1 MTARTRNAHTAADM
15 SDTPRRRLLD
25 RMGGNP
31 SLLAANSRLVGDI
44 ETPGALIVSG
54 HVQGDGR
61 VGGELAIS
69 AGAHWHGEVHA
80 LSAVVAG
87 AISGA
92 ILVSEKI
99 EIAATAVIRGRVTA
113 RRIVMARGAT
123 VEGQMTVTSGEP
135 IVEFEEKR
143 GRSST

>member
-1 MTARTRNAHTAADM
+1 M

-25 RMGGNP
+25 RVRGTP

-44 ETPGALIVSG
+44 ETPGALIASG

-61 VGGELAIS
+61 VEGELALS

-80 LSAVVAG
+80 LSAVIAG

-92 ILVSEKI
+92 ILVTEKI
-99 EIAATAVIRGRVTA
+99 EIAATAVIRGRVSA
-113 RRIVMARGAT
+113 RRIALARGAT
-123 VEGQMTVTSGEP
+123 VEGEITVTSGEP
-135 IVEFEEKR
+135 IVQFDEKR
-143 GRSST
+143 GRGSS

>member
-1 MTARTRNAHTAADM
+1 M

-25 RMGGNP
+25 RMAGTP
-31 SLLAANSRLVGDI
+31 SLLAADSRLVGDI
-44 ETPGALIVSG
+44 ETPGALIASG
-54 HVQGDGR
+54 HVQGDGQ
-61 VGGELAIS
+61 VGGELALS

-80 LSAVVAG
+80 LSAVIAG
-87 AISGA
+87 TISGA

-99 EIAATAVIRGRVTA
+99 EIAATAVIRGRVSA
-113 RRIVMARGAT
+113 RRIAMARGAT
-123 VEGQMTVTSGEP
+123 VEGELSVTSGEP

>member
-1 MTARTRNAHTAADM
+1 M

-25 RMGGNP
+25 RMRGAP

-44 ETPGALIVSG
+44 ETPGALIASG
-54 HVQGDGR
+54 YVQGDGQ
-61 VGGELAIS
+61 VGGEFALS

-80 LSAVVAG
+80 ISAVIAG
-87 AISGA
+87 TISGA

-99 EIAATAVIRGRVTA
+99 EIAATAVIRGRVSA
-113 RRIVMARGAT
+113 RRIAMARGAT
-123 VEGQMTVTSGEP
+123 VEGELAVTSGEP

>member
-1 MTARTRNAHTAADM
+1 M

-25 RMGGNP
+25 RVRGTP

-44 ETPGALIVSG
+44 ETPGALIASG
-54 HVQGDGR
+54 HVQGDGQ
-61 VGGELAIS
+61 VGGELA
-69 AGAHWHGEVHA
+69 
-80 LSAVVAG
+80 LSAVIAG
-87 AISGA
+87 TISGA

-99 EIAATAVIRGRVTA
+99 EIAATAVIRGRVSA
-113 RRIVMARGAT
+113 RRIAMARGAT
-123 VEGQMTVTSGEP
+123 VEGELTVTSGEP